1 MIGGQK
7 FIWKEVERDDEL
19 IEYIIEAEKDFW
31 KMVKD
36 KTPPALDGSSAAE
49 KWVNERYKKVNEGE
63 VINLDSS
70 WKELLNKRKELKEY
84 KDNVEQEIKEIE
96 NQLKQNIGH
105 AEYANAPGYSISL
118 KQSVRKNLDSLKIKE
133 LLKDDYEKYLKEKA
147 PQYMSSIV
155 NLVNSDTNL
164 QKCEGMSVI
173 ASCMVA
179 ATMDLPVDKN
189 LGYAW
194 VVPYG
199 NRAQFQMGY
208 KGYIQLALRTGQYK
222 SINVVEIR
230 EGELVSWNPLTE
242 EIEVDFSK
250 RESDAVIGYAGY
262 FKLINGFEKTVF
274 WTKEE
279 VNNHANKFS
288 KTVNSKNSVW
298 KSNFDAMAK
307 KTVLRNLLS
316 KWGILSIEMQKAY
329 TADENLINKGLMD
342 DIENVQ
348 ANIEG
353 IQENNENE
361 GVIEADYTV
370 DSNNEVLEGQ
380 QDIFEGTSL

>member
-1 MIGGQK
+1 M
-7 FIWKEVERDDEL
+7 
-19 IEYIIEAEKDFW
+19 A
-31 KMVKD
+31 
-36 KTPPALDGSSAAE
+36 TATS
-49 KWVNERYKKVNEGE
+49 
-63 VINLDSS
+63 
-70 WKELLNKRKELKEY
+70 LK
-84 KDNVEQEIKEIE
+84 
-96 NQLKQNIGH
+96 NQLAKKGTGNSLSIGNTVKGLM
-105 AEYANAPGYSISL
+105 ENPSI
-118 KQSVRKNLDSLKIKE
+118 KKRFEGV
-133 LLKDDYEKYLKEKA
+133 LKEKA

-164 QKCEGMSVI
+164 QKCDGMSVI

-199 NRAQFQMGY
+199 SRAQFQMGY

-222 SINVVEIR
+222 AINVVEIR

-329 TADENLINKGLMD
+329 TADEGLINKEFMD
-342 DIENVQ
+342 DVENVQ
-348 ANIEG
+348 SNVDD
-353 IQENNENE
+353 IQEYDDVVDVN
-361 GVIEADYTV
+361 YTV
-370 DSNNEVLEGQ
+370 DSNGEILEGQ
-380 QDIFEGTSL
+380 ENMFEGTPLEE

>member
-1 MIGGQK
+1 M
-7 FIWKEVERDDEL
+7 
-19 IEYIIEAEKDFW
+19 A
-31 KMVKD
+31 
-36 KTPPALDGSSAAE
+36 TATS
-49 KWVNERYKKVNEGE
+49 
-63 VINLDSS
+63 
-70 WKELLNKRKELKEY
+70 LK
-84 KDNVEQEIKEIE
+84 
-96 NQLKQNIGH
+96 NQLAKKGTGNSLSIGNTVKGLM
-105 AEYANAPGYSISL
+105 ENPSI
-118 KQSVRKNLDSLKIKE
+118 KKRFEGV
-133 LLKDDYEKYLKEKA
+133 LKEKA

-164 QKCEGMSVI
+164 QKCDGMSVI

-199 NRAQFQMGY
+199 SRAQFQMGY

-222 SINVVEIR
+222 AINVVEIR

-288 KTVNSKNSVW
+288 KTINSKNSVW

-329 TADENLINKGLMD
+329 TADEGLINKEFMD
-342 DIENVQ
+342 DVENVQ
-348 ANIEG
+348 ANIED
-353 IQENNENE
+353 IQEEND
-361 GVIEADYTV
+361 GVVDVDYTV
-370 DSNNEVLEGQ
+370 DSNGEILEGQ
-380 QDIFEGTSL
+380 ENMFEGTPLEE

>member
-1 MIGGQK
+1 M
-7 FIWKEVERDDEL
+7 
-19 IEYIIEAEKDFW
+19 A
-31 KMVKD
+31 
-36 KTPPALDGSSAAE
+36 TASS
-49 KWVNERYKKVNEGE
+49 
-63 VINLDSS
+63 
-70 WKELLNKRKELKEY
+70 LK
-84 KDNVEQEIKEIE
+84 
-96 NQLKQNIGH
+96 NQLAKKGTGN
-105 AEYANAPGYSISL
+105 SL
-118 KQSVRKNLDSLKIKE
+118 SVGNTVKGLMDSPTIKKRFE
-133 LLKDDYEKYLKEKA
+133 EVLNEKA

-189 LGYAW
+189 LGYEW

-230 EGELVSWNPLTE
+230 EGELISWNPLTE
-242 EIEVDFSK
+242 EIEVDFEK
-250 RESDAVIGYAGY
+250 RKSDVVIGYAGY

-348 ANIEG
+348 GNIED
-353 IQENNENE
+353 IEENNENE
-361 GVIEADYTV
+361 DVIEADYTV
-370 DSNNEVLEGQ
+370 DSNNEVLKGQ
-380 QDIFEGTSL
+380 ENMFEGTPLQE

>member
-1 MIGGQK
+1 M
-7 FIWKEVERDDEL
+7 
-19 IEYIIEAEKDFW
+19 A
-31 KMVKD
+31 
-36 KTPPALDGSSAAE
+36 TATS
-49 KWVNERYKKVNEGE
+49 
-63 VINLDSS
+63 
-70 WKELLNKRKELKEY
+70 LK
-84 KDNVEQEIKEIE
+84 
-96 NQLKQNIGH
+96 NQLAKKGTGNSLSIGSTVKGLM
-105 AEYANAPGYSISL
+105 ENPSI
-118 KQSVRKNLDSLKIKE
+118 KKRFEGV
-133 LLKDDYEKYLKEKA
+133 LKEKA

-164 QKCEGMSVI
+164 QKCDGMSVI

-222 SINVVEIR
+222 AINVVEIR

-288 KTVNSKNSVW
+288 KTINSKNSVW

-329 TADENLINKGLMD
+329 TADEGLINKEFMD
-342 DIENVQ
+342 DVENVQ
-348 ANIEG
+348 ANIED
-353 IQENNENE
+353 IQEEND
-361 GVIEADYTV
+361 GVVDVDYTV
-370 DSNNEVLEGQ
+370 DSNGEILEGQ
-380 QDIFEGTSL
+380 ENMFEGTPLEE

>member
-1 MIGGQK
+1 M
-7 FIWKEVERDDEL
+7 
-19 IEYIIEAEKDFW
+19 A
-31 KMVKD
+31 
-36 KTPPALDGSSAAE
+36 TAA
-49 KWVNERYKKVNEGE
+49 
-63 VINLDSS
+63 S
-70 WKELLNKRKELKEY
+70 LK
-84 KDNVEQEIKEIE
+84 
-96 NQLKQNIGH
+96 NQLVKKGTGNSLSIGNTVKGLM
-105 AEYANAPGYSISL
+105 ENPSI
-118 KQSVRKNLDSLKIKE
+118 KKRFEGV
-133 LLKDDYEKYLKEKA
+133 LKEKA

-164 QKCEGMSVI
+164 QKCDGMSVI

-199 NRAQFQMGY
+199 SRAQFQMGY

-222 SINVVEIR
+222 AINVVEIR

-288 KTVNSKNSVW
+288 KTINSKNSVW

-329 TADENLINKGLMD
+329 TADENLVNKEFMD
-342 DIENVQ
+342 DVENVQ
-348 ANIEG
+348 ANIKD
-353 IQENNENE
+353 IQEEND
-361 GVIEADYTV
+361 GVVDVDYTV
-370 DSNNEVLEGQ
+370 DSNGEILEGQ
-380 QDIFEGTSL
+380 ENMFEGTPLEE

>member
-1 MIGGQK
+1 M
-7 FIWKEVERDDEL
+7 
-19 IEYIIEAEKDFW
+19 A
-31 KMVKD
+31 
-36 KTPPALDGSSAAE
+36 TAA
-49 KWVNERYKKVNEGE
+49 
-63 VINLDSS
+63 S
-70 WKELLNKRKELKEY
+70 LK
-84 KDNVEQEIKEIE
+84 
-96 NQLKQNIGH
+96 NQLAKKGTGNSLSIGNTVKGLM
-105 AEYANAPGYSISL
+105 ENPSI
-118 KQSVRKNLDSLKIKE
+118 KKRFEGV
-133 LLKDDYEKYLKEKA
+133 LKEKA

-164 QKCEGMSVI
+164 QKCDGMSVI

-222 SINVVEIR
+222 AINVVEIR

-288 KTVNSKNSVW
+288 KTINSKNSVW

-329 TADENLINKGLMD
+329 TADEGLINKEFMD
-342 DIENVQ
+342 DVENVQ
-348 ANIEG
+348 ANIED
-353 IQENNENE
+353 IQEEND
-361 GVIEADYTV
+361 GVVDVDYTV
-370 DSNNEVLEGQ
+370 DSNGEILEGQ
-380 QDIFEGTSL
+380 ENMFEGTPLEE

>member
-1 MIGGQK
+1 M
-7 FIWKEVERDDEL
+7 
-19 IEYIIEAEKDFW
+19 A
-31 KMVKD
+31 
-36 KTPPALDGSSAAE
+36 TATS
-49 KWVNERYKKVNEGE
+49 
-63 VINLDSS
+63 
-70 WKELLNKRKELKEY
+70 LK
-84 KDNVEQEIKEIE
+84 
-96 NQLKQNIGH
+96 NQLAKKGTGNSLSIGSTVKGLM
-105 AEYANAPGYSISL
+105 ENPSI
-118 KQSVRKNLDSLKIKE
+118 KKRFEGV
-133 LLKDDYEKYLKEKA
+133 LKEKA

-164 QKCEGMSVI
+164 QKCDGMSVI

-199 NRAQFQMGY
+199 SRAQFQMGY

-222 SINVVEIR
+222 AINVVEIR

-288 KTVNSKNSVW
+288 KTINSKNSVW

-329 TADENLINKGLMD
+329 TADENLVNKEFMD
-342 DIENVQ
+342 DVENVQ
-348 ANIEG
+348 ANIED
-353 IQENNENE
+353 IQEEND
-361 GVIEADYTV
+361 GVVDVDYTV
-370 DSNNEVLEGQ
+370 DSNGEILEGQ
-380 QDIFEGTSL
+380 ENMFEGTPLEE

>member
-1 MIGGQK
+1 M
-7 FIWKEVERDDEL
+7 
-19 IEYIIEAEKDFW
+19 A
-31 KMVKD
+31 
-36 KTPPALDGSSAAE
+36 TASS
-49 KWVNERYKKVNEGE
+49 
-63 VINLDSS
+63 
-70 WKELLNKRKELKEY
+70 LK
-84 KDNVEQEIKEIE
+84 
-96 NQLKQNIGH
+96 NQLAKKGTGN
-105 AEYANAPGYSISL
+105 SL
-118 KQSVRKNLDSLKIKE
+118 SVGNTVKGLMDSPTIKKRFE
-133 LLKDDYEKYLKEKA
+133 EVLNEKA

-242 EIEVDFSK
+242 EIEVDFSE

-348 ANIEG
+348 ANIE
-353 IQENNENE
+353 ENNENE
-361 GVIEADYTV
+361 DVIEADYTV

-380 QDIFEGTSL
+380 ENMFEGTPLQE

>member
-1 MIGGQK
+1 M
-7 FIWKEVERDDEL
+7 
-19 IEYIIEAEKDFW
+19 A
-31 KMVKD
+31 
-36 KTPPALDGSSAAE
+36 TASS
-49 KWVNERYKKVNEGE
+49 
-63 VINLDSS
+63 
-70 WKELLNKRKELKEY
+70 LK
-84 KDNVEQEIKEIE
+84 
-96 NQLKQNIGH
+96 NQLAKKGTGNSLSIGNTVKGLM
-105 AEYANAPGYSISL
+105 ENPSI
-118 KQSVRKNLDSLKIKE
+118 KKRFEGV
-133 LLKDDYEKYLKEKA
+133 LKEKA

-164 QKCEGMSVI
+164 QKCDGMSVI

-199 NRAQFQMGY
+199 SRAQFQMGY

-222 SINVVEIR
+222 AINVVEIR

-288 KTVNSKNSVW
+288 KTINSKNSVW

-329 TADENLINKGLMD
+329 TADEGLINKEFMD
-342 DIENVQ
+342 DVENLQSNVDDVQ
-348 ANIEG
+348 EYDDVVDVN
-353 IQENNENE
+353 
-361 GVIEADYTV
+361 YTV
-370 DSNNEVLEGQ
+370 DSNGEILEGQ
-380 QDIFEGTSL
+380 ENMFEGTPLEE